1 MISCKNEQVVI
12 RDLRDLTLPSIFDA
26 WWASLNVAS
35 KRPIDW
41 NTSRHAS
48 LWRFYL
54 HHGIEVT
61 GSPGILFII
70 CDQVLR
76 HPLEHWTSS
85 MGKPLV
91 AKAHITN
98 LNKLTKLNG
107 TELTSS
113 TVDETVL
120 TIQKKQGS
128 EGITIVCSYS
138 QIIFDVQFIP
148 YWPHWQT
155 KWSKLAANDFEMSKV
170 H

>member
-1 MISCKNEQVVI
+1 
-12 RDLRDLTLPSIFDA
+12 
-26 WWASLNVAS
+26 
-35 KRPIDW
+35 
-41 NTSRHAS
+41 
-48 LWRFYL
+48 
-54 HHGIEVT
+54 
-61 GSPGILFII
+61 
-70 CDQVLR
+70 
-76 HPLEHWTSS
+76 

-148 YWPHWQT
+148 Y
-155 KWSKLAANDFEMSKV
+155 
-170 H
+170 